1 MTTQNYFQARLSQ
14 GKMNEVF
21 FKSIIEKDI
30 KEKLKTNGDFDLFD
44 FENENYKIELKT
56 REVERNKYK
65 TTIIGYDKIQQGLKY
80 IEENKNIIFYFG
92 FKKDGLFKFKLT
104 QDNYKDFKISNIGCR
119 FRENKKPH
127 LEIPVEILEFVCK
140 ECPIQDEYSLR
151 LQKGSQ

>member
-14 GKMNEVF
+14 GKKNEDF

-80 IEENKNIIFYFG
+80 IEENKNIIFYFAAG
-92 FKKDGLFKFKLT
+92 RI
-104 QDNYKDFKISNIGCR
+104 N
-119 FRENKKPH
+119 H
-127 LEIPVEILEFVCK
+127 LNF
-140 ECPIQDEYSLR
+140 
-151 LQKGSQ
+151 G

>member
-14 GKMNEVF
+14 GKMNEDF

-92 FKKDGLFKFKLT
+92 FNKDGLFKFKLT
-104 QDNYKDFKISNIGCR
+104 KDNYKDFKISNIGCR

-140 ECPIQDEYSLR
+140 DCPIQDEYSLR
-151 LQKGSQ
+151 LKKGS

>member
-80 IEENKNIIFYFG
+80 IEENKNIIFYFW
-92 FKKDGLFKFKLT
+92 FKKDDLNL
-104 QDNYKDFKISNIGCR
+104 N
-119 FRENKKPH
+119 
-127 LEIPVEILEFVCK
+127 
-140 ECPIQDEYSLR
+140 
-151 LQKGSQ
+151 